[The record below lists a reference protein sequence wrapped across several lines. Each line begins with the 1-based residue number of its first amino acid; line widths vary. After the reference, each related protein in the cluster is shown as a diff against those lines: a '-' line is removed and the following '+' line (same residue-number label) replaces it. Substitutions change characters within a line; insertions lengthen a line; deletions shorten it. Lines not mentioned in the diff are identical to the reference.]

1 MLGIL
6 VLLIGIPFATVGFL
20 SILSVPRTKEWTVTY
35 AFPGGSLDSQSKH
48 YNIGGV
54 YSMSYSSR
62 DIVYVIDYE
71 APFHDHT
78 IDGDVVLVYSDLY
91 NRTREA
97 ELLVIFTDEHDFIS
111 EMHNLN
117 LQNVLFGRIVFA
129 SWGPPEI
136 RIYLGS
142 PLSLDELQEKGCYGN
157 WSITFGL
164 EHYPNLLDAP
174 LFGFASRRFAS
185 YFTIIF
191 GFIVILGGMS
201 LIVISL
207 RKKDKGK
214 NAYNVWENSKSNTQK
229 NT

>member
-6 VLLIGIPFATVGFL
+6 ILVIGIPFATVGFL
-20 SILSVPRTKEWTVTY
+20 SILSVPHIKEWTANY
-35 AFPGGSLDSQSKH
+35 SFPGGSLDTQDKH

-62 DIVYVIDYE
+62 DIVRVMDYE

-78 IDGDVVLVYSDLY
+78 IDGDVVLVYPDLY

-97 ELLVIFTDEHDFIS
+97 ELLVIFADEDDLIS
-111 EMHNLN
+111 GMHSLN

-136 RIYLGS
+136 KIYLGS

-157 WSITFGL
+157 WSITFRL

-174 LFGFASRRFAS
+174 LFGFARARRFAS

-191 GFIVILGGMS
+191 GFSVILGGMS
-201 LIVISL
+201 LIAISL
-207 RKKDKGK
+207 RKKDRGK
-214 NAYNVWENSKSNTQK
+214 IA
-229 NT
+229 